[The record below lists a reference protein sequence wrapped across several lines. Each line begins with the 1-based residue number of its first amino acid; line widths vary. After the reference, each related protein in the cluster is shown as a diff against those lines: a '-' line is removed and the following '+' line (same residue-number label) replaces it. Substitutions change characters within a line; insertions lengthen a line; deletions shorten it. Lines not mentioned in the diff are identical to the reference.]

1 MWLIQPLARKFPYT
15 RGAADIGEK
24 KKASEQ
30 RVRVY
35 GIIWQ
40 ENSKKT
46 KDKKKKRV
54 SWNLKTELKFC
65 SKRRGGGWGKSK
77 SAERFLGGMALR
89 DKAQGHQAL

>member
-1 MWLIQPLARKFPYT
+1 MELFGRKT
-15 RGAADIGEK
+15 
-24 KKASEQ
+24 Q
-30 RVRVY
+30 R
-35 GIIWQ
+35 
-40 ENSKKT
+40 KLMT
-46 KDKKKKRV
+46 KKKKRV